1 MPDSAVTAQ
10 PLLEVSDLSVA
21 YHTDRGDVFAVKNL
35 SFAIHRQEVLA
46 LVGESGSGKTS
57 AALAVL
63 GYLGRGGRIAG
74 GTVCLQGADLA
85 TMPARE
91 RRTIYGRRIAHVAQD
106 PSSSL
111 DPAMRIGDNL
121 VEGMFVHLGLS
132 KKDAYKRA
140 LTLLGEVQLPSPE
153 TVMRCYPHQLSG
165 GMQQRVCIAMALA
178 CDPELIVMDEPT
190 TGLDAATEA
199 AIFKL
204 LKALRKSRGIS
215 ILFISHNLAAVQGI
229 ADKVIVMYHG
239 RAVEIGENE
248 DVFKRPAHRYTSLL
262 FRALPTMR
270 ATQGMPAE
278 ILWQD
283 GVSPD
288 TGCAF
293 RPRCDMAVD
302 ACRDAVSLKAV
313 APGQWS
319 SCVRSDDLLAMA
331 QDVRLAQ
338 SLADFQDGLVDDHT
352 SDVNAETVLRVK
364 ALAHS
369 YGRKG
374 FLIKRGKEK
383 RSLDDVSFN
392 VPLGQVTALIG
403 ESGSGKSTLARCIVG
418 LERVQSGAM
427 IFQETDLALLRNRPA
442 HIARKLQIVF
452 QNIAGSLHPRKT
464 IADILARPIYL
475 YEKRSVPF
483 KELERLTH
491 SVGIKSDLLYKRPSG
506 LSGGE
511 RQRVALARAFS
522 SEPSL
527 LVLDEAFSA
536 LDVSMKVKVVNLLRQ
551 KKNDSGMGILLIT
564 HELPIVRFLA
574 DRVAVLYRGWLC
586 EDGPIS
592 LLRSPP
598 MHPYTETLLWSAL
611 ELEGL
616 SPASLRMERFLSPG
630 SVSAETPPEGCP
642 FQLRCPRKVGDICE
656 KTRPPQQQ
664 VDANHRLACHIPVAE
679 LGRAQQA
686 EWPQQISVSCGVKET
701 ATCY

>member
-1 MPDSAVTAQ
+1 VPDSAVTV
-10 PLLEVSDLSVA
+10 PLLEVADLSVA
-21 YHTDRGDVFAVKNL
+21 YHTDRGEVFAVKNL
-35 SFAIHRQEVLA
+35 SFAIRRQEVLA

-74 GTVCLQGADLA
+74 GNVRLQGVDLA
-85 TMPARE
+85 LIPARE
-91 RRTIYGRRIAHVAQD
+91 RRAIYGRRIAHVAQD

-121 VEGMFVHLGLS
+121 MEGMFVHFGLS
-132 KKDAYKRA
+132 KKEAYKKA
-140 LTLLGEVQLPSPE
+140 LTLLGEVQLPNPE
-153 TVMRCYPHQLSG
+153 TVMACYPHQLSG

-204 LKALRKSRGIS
+204 LKALRQSRGIS
-215 ILFISHNLAAVQGI
+215 ILFISHNLAAVRGI

-239 RAVEIGENE
+239 KAVEIGENE
-248 DVFKRPAHRYTSLL
+248 HVFNRPAHRYTSLL

-270 ATQGMPAE
+270 AMDGMPAE

-283 GVSPD
+283 GVAPD

-293 RPRCDMAVD
+293 RPRCDMALD
-302 ACRDAVSLKAV
+302 ACGQSLSMRPV

-319 SCVRSDDLLAMA
+319 SCVRSDDLLADA
-331 QDVRLAQ
+331 QEIRLAE
-338 SLADFQDGLVDDHT
+338 SLADFRESSADARKPDAGVK
-352 SDVNAETVLRVK
+352 SVLRLDNVT
-364 ALAHS
+364 HS
-369 YGRKG
+369 YGRRG

-383 RSLDDVSFN
+383 RSLDDVSFD
-392 VPLGQVTALIG
+392 VQKGKVTALIG

-418 LERVQSGAM
+418 LERVQRGAM
-427 IFQETDLALLRNRPA
+427 VFQDTDLAPLRGRPVR
-442 HIARKLQIVF
+442 IARRLQIVF

-464 IADILARPIYL
+464 IADILARPIRL
-475 YEKRSVPF
+475 YEKRSAPF
-483 KELERLTH
+483 KELETLTH

-536 LDVSMKVKVVNLLRQ
+536 LDVSMKVKVMNLLRQ
-551 KKNDSGMGILLIT
+551 KKSATGMGILLIT

-586 EDGPIS
+586 EDGPVS

-616 SPASLRMERFLSPG
+616 SPAALRMERFLAPG
-630 SVSAETPPEGCP
+630 SVSAETPSEGCP

-656 KTRPPQQQ
+656 KTRPPRQR
-664 VDANHRLACHIPVAE
+664 VDGHHSLACHIPVAE
-679 LGRAQQA
+679 LGRAQQS
-686 EWPQQISVSCGVKET
+686 EWPTSIAASYLAEEPS
-701 ATCY
+701 TC